1 MAPSPFQAS
10 PVESQ
15 VTLETIE
22 GLRYPAYLETSSHSA
37 KYLIKILNG
46 QMACNQINK
55 VVGYQLLRSAQL
67 RTGMDT
73 SLHYN

>member
-15 VTLETIE
+15 VTLEM
-22 GLRYPAYLETSSHSA
+22 SSHSA
-37 KYLIKILNG
+37 KYLLNG
-46 QMACNQINK
+46 QMACNRINK